1 MSASLS
7 LPGTEHHES
16 RIVMRSIAMMCGVV
30 LVGTV
35 GFLLIEPGWTL
46 WRAIYFTLITIT
58 TVGFGDEGISE
69 TGQKFAALLLVCG
82 IGTATWT
89 LTTVVQYAVSYQF
102 DWQRRMKKMI
112 STTSNHIII
121 CGFGRIGH
129 TICKELAE
137 SEIPCVVIDRDEH
150 RIAEAL
156 ACGYMAVMGD
166 TTDEQVLRD
175 AGLQRARGIVCATSS
190 DAENVFITLTAREIN
205 PGVMIA
211 SRANADTSARR
222 MEHAG
227 ASLVVSPFLTAGIDL
242 ARAIIKPHL
251 AELLRSSQRSDGD
264 FALSEVLIEP
274 GSTLEGQTPRTYGQ
288 EEGSISF
295 IAIKREGE
303 GTIYRPGGQETFRPH
318 DIIIAA
324 GAPDALARMSKTAR
338 PMPIQS
344 KRQLAHTQAR

>member
-7 LPGTEHHES
+7 IPGSEHHEF
-16 RIVMRSIAMMCGVV
+16 RILVRAIAMLCGVI
-30 LVGTV
+30 LIGTV
-35 GFLLIEPGWTL
+35 GFMLIDPTWTL

-69 TGQKFAALLLVCG
+69 TGQKFAAFLLVIG

-112 STTSNHIII
+112 KTTSEHIII

-129 TICKELAE
+129 TICKELAAT
-137 SEIPCVVIDRDEH
+137 EIPCVVIDRDED

-156 ACGYMAVMGD
+156 ACGYMAVIGD
-166 TTDEQVLRD
+166 TTDDQVLRD
-175 AGLQRARGIVCATSS
+175 AGLEQARGIVCVTSS

-205 PGVMIA
+205 PDVMIA
-211 SRANADTSARR
+211 SRANVETSARR

-242 ARAIIKPHL
+242 ARAIVKPHL
-251 AELLRSSQRSDGD
+251 AELLRNSQRSDGD
-264 FALSEVLIEP
+264 FALSEVLVES
-274 GSTLEGQTPRTYGQ
+274 GSKLEGQTPRTYGQ
-288 EEGSISF
+288 EEDCISF
-295 IAIKREGE
+295 LAIKREGV

-324 GAPDALARMSKTAR
+324 GVPDALARMSTTAR
-338 PMPIQS
+338 QVQ
-344 KRQLAHTQAR
+344 KKQQLAHA